1 MVDLEDSFRTEK
13 IWMIVQKVTLI
24 FILLFGIISL
34 FVETFFPF
42 VFIVPAFYFTVLFV
56 VDMIRKERKRAVL
69 HGGIVVIFCI
79 GVLFTIT
86 N

>member
-1 MVDLEDSFRTEK
+1 MVDLEEGIRTEK
-13 IWMIVQKVTLI
+13 VLAIIQKVSLV
-24 FILLFGIISL
+24 FILVFGVISL

-42 VFIVPAFYFTVLFV
+42 VFIVPAVYFTVLFV